1 MSIKKTDVP
10 CTRGVSQNLL
20 HEREELK
27 KADISVCPKYYF
39 PEPYRAVSAIL
50 RCINGLTS

>member
-10 CTRGVSQNLL
+10 CTRGVSLNLP

-27 KADISVCPKYYF
+27 RQTSLSAISYF
-39 PEPYRAVSAIL
+39 PEPYRAVSGIL

>member
-1 MSIKKTDVP
+1 MRLVHE
-10 CTRGVSQNLL
+10 RGVSLNLP

-27 KADISVCPKYYF
+27 RQTSLSALSYF
-39 PEPYRAVSAIL
+39 PEPYRAVSGIL